1 MLHLNHPVRNNIT
14 HTSTSHPSMKKF
26 FLFIPA
32 IILALIL
39 AIGFGTDFQDIIRNL
54 IVQQPPVVT
63 ILPQTSDI
71 IPNNVVR
78 AMIGQV
84 DQQIALNDLRKLTGV
99 EQVCLDHGCYTI
111 TNRPTGSVGLQWA
124 KDYVSERLVGMGYDV
139 QVQDWSYGGYADQ
152 NLIIRKPGKL
162 LPENEIYFVAHLDGV
177 SNAPAADDNGSGVV
191 SLLQLAS
198 AIKNRSFNNTLIL
211 LFSTGEEQGALGVH
225 YYVNQLTQEQ
235 LQAISYVVDVD
246 MIGYDS
252 NDDGVMELWNGEQPL
267 DFVKLLGEIISA
279 YQLDLNAQVVSDCG

>member
-1 MLHLNHPVRNNIT
+1 MPNREFIGESKNPQYHIVRAA
-14 HTSTSHPSMKKF
+14 MKKTL
-26 FLFIPA
+26 LFIPPLLIA
-32 IILALIL
+32 LAFVMVYSSNFPTIIHDLI
-39 AIGFGTDFQDIIRNL
+39 T
-54 IVQQPPVVT
+54 QPPAVT
-63 ILPQTSDI
+63 LLPKTTDI
-71 IPNNVVR
+71 APNNVVW

-84 DQQIALNDLRKLTGV
+84 DQQKALSDLRKLTGE

-111 TNRPTGSVGLQWA
+111 SNRPTGSVGLQWA
-124 KDYVSERLVGMGYDV
+124 KDYVYEQLAEMGYKV

-152 NLIIRKPGKL
+152 NLIIRKPGSL
-162 LPENEIYFVAHLDGV
+162 QPENEIYFVAHLDGV

-191 SLLQLAS
+191 DLLQIARI
-198 AIKNRSFNNTLIL
+198 IKNRSFHNTLVL

-252 NDDGVMELWNGEQPL
+252 NNDGVMELWNGEQPL
-267 DFVKLLGEIISA
+267 DFVNLLGEIITA